1 MKTQLLKHT
10 AWSLIL
16 AFCFTQV
23 MPVGLAVT
31 NLNELP
37 KGAGVSASRDARAA
51 GSEKLEAESELANSP
66 QRGNSMDFMVN
77 DNPISSAAS
86 TTASVKHPGDVKNIE
101 LDPKTQPPG
110 NNKNIE
116 LDPQVV
122 SKPQSSVINPR
133 VVQAYADAL
142 RKTGFQV
149 KAEYVEAM
157 HRYLVTVTD
166 PRADSPALQGKL
178 KYLSFTVNLDGS
190 FKGVL
195 QATYHG
201 KTFNEAQ
208 LLFEAM
214 LACPQG
220 EACAGQG
227 LTPVEAIRE
236 MRDLTAISFTWPATI
251 IYMKNGVVYAA
262 MGANGQVT
270 VHRELSVEDQQMVLR
285 VNDPKFNFDFN
296 GDGKL
301 DDADTLLYQSFDGE
315 TGTTPELA
323 DYLTPEARARLD
335 LNKDGSVNA
344 QDVAFYGMMVPM
356 SEAKAKAYL
365 LSQFPGMEA
374 DFIRVISVESL
385 QGGRLSDGT
394 VIPGGFL
401 GAHLVTLQF
410 GRDGLRLT
418 FVGGINIQDGATM
431 ALPTKTTLEYFKQQA
446 KTLQAYVDALRKT
459 AQCFS

>member
-220 EACAGQG
+220 GG
-227 LTPVEAIRE
+227 LCGA
-236 MRDLTAISFTWPATI
+236 
-251 IYMKNGVVYAA
+251 
-262 MGANGQVT
+262 GANTGGG
-270 VHRELSVEDQQMVLR
+270 
-285 VNDPKFNFDFN
+285 DPGNEGSHGYLLYLACHDHLYEKRSGLC
-296 GDGKL
+296 GDGRERPG
-301 DDADTLLYQSFDGE
+301 DGPS
-315 TGTTPELA
+315 GAFSRRPANGPSRQRPE
-323 DYLTPEARARLD
+323 
-335 LNKDGSVNA
+335 
-344 QDVAFYGMMVPM
+344 
-356 SEAKAKAYL
+356 
-365 LSQFPGMEA
+365 
-374 DFIRVISVESL
+374 I
-385 QGGRLSDGT
+385 
-394 VIPGGFL
+394 
-401 GAHLVTLQF
+401 
-410 GRDGLRLT
+410 
-418 FVGGINIQDGATM
+418 
-431 ALPTKTTLEYFKQQA
+431 
-446 KTLQAYVDALRKT
+446 
-459 AQCFS
+459 

>member
-1 MKTQLLKHT
+1 
-10 AWSLIL
+10 
-16 AFCFTQV
+16 
-23 MPVGLAVT
+23 
-31 NLNELP
+31 
-37 KGAGVSASRDARAA
+37 
-51 GSEKLEAESELANSP
+51 
-66 QRGNSMDFMVN
+66 
-77 DNPISSAAS
+77 
-86 TTASVKHPGDVKNIE
+86 
-101 LDPKTQPPG
+101 
-110 NNKNIE
+110 
-116 LDPQVV
+116 
-122 SKPQSSVINPR
+122 
-133 VVQAYADAL
+133 
-142 RKTGFQV
+142 
-149 KAEYVEAM
+149 
-157 HRYLVTVTD
+157 
-166 PRADSPALQGKL
+166 
-178 KYLSFTVNLDGS
+178 
-190 FKGVL
+190 
-195 QATYHG
+195 
-201 KTFNEAQ
+201 
-208 LLFEAM
+208 
-214 LACPQG
+214 
-220 EACAGQG
+220 
-227 LTPVEAIRE
+227 
-236 MRDLTAISFTWPATI
+236 
-251 IYMKNGVVYAA
+251 
-262 MGANGQVT
+262 
-270 VHRELSVEDQQMVLR
+270 MVLR